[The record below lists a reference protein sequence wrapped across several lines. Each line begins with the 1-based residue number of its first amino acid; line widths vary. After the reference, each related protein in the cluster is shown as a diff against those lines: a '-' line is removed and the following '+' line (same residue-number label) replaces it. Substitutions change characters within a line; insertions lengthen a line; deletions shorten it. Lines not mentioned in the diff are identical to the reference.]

1 MIKREEDVAHRFS
14 SNGKKGEFLHGTE
27 GREGEWEGEGR
38 SGKRNEKRGGTRCT
52 MRRSFVRGFCSRNP
66 RWKLTL
72 RMPRT
77 ALGFQEGRARVVATP
92 HREVLQTMSRQTWLT
107 LRSVYYRDNPAPA
120 TYRVASN
127 RENLLQPSPDQRGK
141 KKKREEICTEII
153 DRKRRVCVYISYG
166 IKLRRENKRQI
177 DLSRYDRYS
186 ELYKVERMKSS
197 KGADE
202 PSNTRIACIRPIPS
216 SPPRRSFLPSS
227 PINTRANF

>member
-1 MIKREEDVAHRFS
+1 MAKKANSCMGRKG
-14 SNGKKGEFLHGTE
+14 GKGS
-27 GREGEWEGEGR
+27 GRGR
-38 SGKRNEKRGGTRCT
+38 SGKRKEKRGTRCT

-127 RENLLQPSPDQRGK
+127 RENLLQSSPDQREK
-141 KKKREEICTEII
+141 EKETPRNSHANHRP
-153 DRKRRVCVYISYG
+153 RKMYIYIYISYG
-166 IKLRRENKRQI
+166 IKLRQENKR
-177 DLSRYDRYS
+177 
-186 ELYKVERMKSS
+186 
-197 KGADE
+197 
-202 PSNTRIACIRPIPS
+202 
-216 SPPRRSFLPSS
+216 
-227 PINTRANF
+227 